1 MRCLDEELDHTDHLC
16 CYIFLN
22 LLSSSI
28 LHFQR
33 NEKIEKPESGI
44 ELG

>member
-1 MRCLDEELDHTDHLC
+1 MRSSITLTNSVV
-16 CYIFLN
+16 IFFLN
-22 LLSSSI
+22 LLSSSV

-44 ELG
+44 EMG